1 MDGDTMGQLVARS
14 ELDKDTKVLLYDGR
28 EWQNWMGQG
37 GLENAGAV
45 GWESKGQGW
54 MEARWYCWMGDVDE
68 DGWGHAGAASREI
81 GAG

>member
-1 MDGDTMGQLVARS
+1 MRMDGDTMGLLVARS
-14 ELDKDTKVLLYDGR
+14 ELDKDIKVLLYDGR

-45 GWESKGQGW
+45 GWESKGHGTVVLLGW
-54 MEARWYCWMGDVDE
+54 EGC
-68 DGWGHAGAASREI
+68 GWGHAGAAGWEI